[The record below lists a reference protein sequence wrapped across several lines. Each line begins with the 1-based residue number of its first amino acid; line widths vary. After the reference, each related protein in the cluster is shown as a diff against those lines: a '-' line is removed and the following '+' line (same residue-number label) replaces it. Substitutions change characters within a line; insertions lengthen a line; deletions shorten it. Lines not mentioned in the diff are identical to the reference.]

1 MRNDANAL
9 FERAA
14 PGPRLGVETLYLA
27 MLTLYRKE
35 KILRKAGIPV
45 PPFPARRLP
54 LQERHMRDAAK
65 VPQEER
71 DADAEQRDAVQAWR
85 QAVDALHAALAEGRL
100 SAARPE
106 SS

>member
-1 MRNDANAL
+1 
-9 FERAA
+9 
-14 PGPRLGVETLYLA
+14 
-27 MLTLYRKE
+27 MLTRHRKE

-65 VPQEER
+65 VAQEER
-71 DADAEQRDAVQAWR
+71 EADAEQRAAVQAWR
-85 QAVDALHAALAEGRL
+85 QAGDALDAAPAGGRL
-100 SAARPE
+100 RSAHPE

>member
-1 MRNDANAL
+1 
-9 FERAA
+9 
-14 PGPRLGVETLYLA
+14 
-27 MLTLYRKE
+27 MLTLHRKE

-54 LQERHMRDAAK
+54 LQERHLRAAAR

-71 DADAEQRDAVQAWR
+71 DADTEQRAAVQAWR

-100 SAARPE
+100 RSAHPE